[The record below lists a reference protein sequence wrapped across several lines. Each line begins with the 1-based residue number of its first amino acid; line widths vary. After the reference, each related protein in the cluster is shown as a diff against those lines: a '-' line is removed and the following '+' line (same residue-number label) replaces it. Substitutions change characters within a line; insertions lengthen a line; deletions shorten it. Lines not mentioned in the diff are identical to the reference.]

1 MAELYCK
8 HITSAKRFL
17 PAGSDLLLGDQ
28 ITDGS
33 AIKSGTG
40 EGSAQTDAELLKDQ
54 VAADIYGLDPSMVDL
69 FNRNSVLGPGDFV
82 TEGGFEAGP
91 NGAEVIH
98 SGYGGE
104 ARSFAPGTNLKEGDL
119 VVNGRVV
126 GPNGEQL
133 SHRLRD

>member
-40 EGSAQTDAELLKDQ
+40 EGSTQTDAELLKDQ
-54 VAADIYGLDPSMVDL
+54 VSP
-69 FNRNSVLGPGDFV
+69 
-82 TEGGFEAGP
+82 
-91 NGAEVIH
+91 
-98 SGYGGE
+98 
-104 ARSFAPGTNLKEGDL
+104 
-119 VVNGRVV
+119 
-126 GPNGEQL
+126 
-133 SHRLRD
+133 